1 MSHKKLNWSP
11 ENLFLS
17 ATYALCR
24 PLAPSSVAIFAQVLR
39 RCSRSLEVCYSNHFL
54 LPVEPFFFTTPTLF
68 YAIPTSPIF
77 LPGPIFYPLTHL
89 FHHLSSLPLSW
100 SLKGLSR
107 SLSILFLRS
116 SGLPF
121 IHSASELAALCTATW
136 YPSQYSW
143 LISAQA

>member
-1 MSHKKLNWSP
+1 MSHKKLDSSP

-24 PLAPSSVAIFAQVLR
+24 PLAPSSVAIFAQILR

-77 LPGPIFYPLTHL
+77 LPGPIFYPLTHFSTIFHL
-89 FHHLSSLPLSW
+89 FHFRGHLRVFPDRSLSYFCARVVSLSSIRHLSSPLSVPQRDT
-100 SLKGLSR
+100 LLN
-107 SLSILFLRS
+107 ILDWF
-116 SGLPF
+116 P
-121 IHSASELAALCTATW
+121 H
-136 YPSQYSW
+136 
-143 LISAQA
+143 QA